1 MERVAQWIS
10 WHEAMSDVR
19 LHDFRDWLFDG
30 QQRQLTDEFQGFA
43 FSRKIPASKF
53 CQDGFTGNHV
63 VVFAAVIPPQTSPFA
78 PSYHFQLGPDFKIET
93 RD

>member
-19 LHDFRDWLFDG
+19 LHDFRDWLFNG

-53 CQDGFTGNHV
+53 G
-63 VVFAAVIPPQTSPFA
+63 
-78 PSYHFQLGPDFKIET
+78 
-93 RD
+93 